1 MLSLHNI
8 YTLQVI
14 RCCIHE
20 AAIYCYYVCYY
31 IVYMYISIL
40 LKSLFIHLI
49 EQSSYRAAISCST
62 SVMLR
67 FREREPRK
75 HKKQDFVNA

>member
-20 AAIYCYYVCYY
+20 AAIYRYYVYYY

-40 LKSLFIHLI
+40 LKSLCFHLI